1 MTHMQ
6 VKKIQSLHTRE
17 GLATESPGLTKS
29 APTQVQQSA
38 LQNTHLQKVCPLNM
52 QILHPEKIVFP
63 NGIWWKNKLCVR
75 RPAQFKPVEFMGQSY
90 CS

>member
-1 MTHMQ
+1 MTQIQ
-6 VKKIQSLHTRE
+6 VKKIQSLGTRE
-17 GLATESPGLTKS
+17 GLVTEPPGLTKS

-63 NGIWWKNKLCVR
+63 NSVWLKNKLCVR
-75 RPAQFKPVEFMGQSY
+75 RPAQFKPVEFVGQSY